1 MYEDEEE
8 FTDEVSLIP
17 KKIDTLIFSM
27 EITNGYVFR
36 QIFELYDKLVINS
49 IPMFFKE
56 SGVTI
61 RACVFSTRD
70 NRKLISDA
78 EIYTEDI
85 ISYYINTDLST
96 VKGDEDTPAC
106 QIEKINMNTVKSVL
120 KSISKANSVR
130 LYKTTLS
137 DDICIEI
144 KGLTVENSKITSGKF
159 QNTDY
164 DISPFK
170 GLPEEP
176 NIKIDI
182 GQFCTT
188 MKGIMRD
195 TDFTIFKVF
204 DGGMIV
210 EGRNTIGSVVKDNR
224 WGKTTG
230 ESFSCKVGTNFVKAL
245 CKING
250 MANYSIIKVYS
261 NTDGQFKL
269 NHKIG
274 DFGEHN
280 IYISEN

>member
-1 MYEDEEE
+1 MNYPDN
-8 FTDEVSLIP
+8 
-17 KKIDTLIFSM
+17 LIFSL

-36 QIFELYDKLVINS
+36 QIFELYDKLVINN

-61 RACVFSTRD
+61 RACILSTRD
-70 NRKLISDA
+70 NRKLISDI
-78 EIYTEDI
+78 EIFTDDVI
-85 ISYYINTDLST
+85 DYYINTDLTTIKKEDS
-96 VKGDEDTPAC
+96 DTPC
-106 QIEKINMNTVKSVL
+106 QIEKISMNTVKSVL
-120 KSISKANSVR
+120 KSISKSNSVR
-130 LYKTTLS
+130 LYKTTES

-144 KGLTVENSKITSGKF
+144 KGVTIENSKITSGRY
-159 QNTDY
+159 QSSDY
-164 DISPFK
+164 DISDFDD
-170 GLPEEP
+170 LPEVP

-195 TDFTIFKVF
+195 TDFTIFKIF
-204 DGGMIV
+204 DHGLVV

-224 WGKTTG
+224 WGNVTNKHWN
-230 ESFSCKVGTNFVKAL
+230 ECKVGTNFVKAL

-250 MANYSIIKVYS
+250 MANYSIIKIFCNKS
-261 NTDGQFKL
+261 GSFKL

>member
-1 MYEDEEE
+1 MLYPDN
-8 FTDEVSLIP
+8 
-17 KKIDTLIFSM
+17 LIFSL

-49 IPMFFKE
+49 IPIFFKE

-61 RACVFSTRD
+61 RASILSTRD
-70 NRKLISDA
+70 NRKLISDI
-78 EIYTEDI
+78 EIFTDDVIE
-85 ISYYINTDLST
+85 YYINTDLT
-96 VKGDEDTPAC
+96 TIKKDESETPC
-106 QIEKINMNTVKSVL
+106 QIEKISMNTVKSVL
-120 KSISKANSVR
+120 KSISKSNSVR
-130 LYKTTLS
+130 LYKTTDS
-137 DDICIEI
+137 QDICIEI
-144 KGLTVENSKITSGKF
+144 KGVTVENSKISSGKCKSS
-159 QNTDY
+159 DH
-164 DISPFK
+164 DISEFEDV
-170 GLPEEP
+170 LPELP

-195 TDFTIFKVF
+195 TDFTIFKIF
-204 DGGMIV
+204 DNGLIV

-224 WGKTTG
+224 WGNTQG
-230 ESFSCKVGTNFVKAL
+230 ENWNECKVGTNFVKAL

-250 MANYSIIKVYS
+250 MANYSIIKIFC
-261 NTDGQFKL
+261 NKDGKFKL